1 MICLPSIKMLM
12 ELSDFSENCDE
23 IKIFIMEK
31 PNVNILPDK
40 TKYGIHLIMGFR
52 DDKEV
57 QKEIRKLVLDRIK
70 NETCCKLPLNISW
83 DDVIDKAITNG
94 SNNWQLLGSRKPGH
108 EAYEVTK
115 IYAFT
120 KDTKFTYYELNEEV
134 QYYWPL
140 VSAQNKN
147 LPIFK
152 PKNKNPPVRSIG
164 KRKKRTIQEITP
176 TIYEGN
182 VELNEDGLTKDKELL
197 YMIRIEPKNRK
208 MW

>member
-1 MICLPSIKMLM
+1 
-12 ELSDFSENCDE
+12 
-23 IKIFIMEK
+23 
-31 PNVNILPDK
+31 
-40 TKYGIHLIMGFR
+40 MGCSVDR
-52 DDKEV
+52 EV

-70 NETCCKLPLNISW
+70 NKTCCKLPLTNSW

-120 KDTKFTYYELNEEV
+120 KDTKFTYYELNEV
-134 QYYWPL
+134 QYWPI
-140 VSAQNKN
+140 VSAQNEN
-147 LPIFK
+147 LPILK
-152 PKNKNPPVRSIG
+152 PKNKNPPVYYV
-164 KRKKRTIQEITP
+164 KRKKKRTIQEITP

-182 VELNEDGLTKDKELL
+182 VELNEDGLTKNEELL
-197 YMIRIEPKNRK
+197 HMIRIEPKNRN